1 MHISDIFRTFIPMK
15 EQVTDISK
23 VLLNIAEEMRL
34 MRETIN
40 QQHTEITKLN
50 RNIESLNHQLRKKNE
65 EIAKL
70 KKRLSKYETPDKN
83 SGNSSTPPGKER
95 MKDEIVRR
103 TKTLRKPSGKK
114 PDGQEGHKGH
124 KLSCVDTPDEVIDDV
139 PDYCTNCGETLADA
153 ERILDYVTQKV
164 SIPELKPVVKEI
176 RHYVMVCKNCGERIR
191 TAPRHRSNDV
201 VYDASVK
208 SLVVYLSV
216 VQFLPY
222 GRIANFLHDVLGL
235 SPSEGSLVN
244 WVNEAK
250 RNAQPIVDKIKEYIM
265 SSNVVGFDESG
276 CYCNKRLD
284 WAWIAQTVYYTLL
297 FRANGRGSK
306 ELTDRFGDSLER
318 MTAVTDRHSAY
329 FALHFLNHQVC
340 LAHLLRELQYLS
352 ELDTSQKW
360 SEQVANL
367 FREAIHKRNTNPT
380 DIISK
385 ASWLDKLDSLLKLNV
400 SKFGKKFDTF
410 KNGLIKCRD
419 YIFNFLEDPVI
430 PPDNNASERGI
441 RKLKIKLKNSCT
453 FRSDF
458 GADAFLE
465 LHSVVETAKKH
476 NQTPFNAIQA
486 LFEV

>member
-1 MHISDIFRTFIPMK
+1 MCISDIFRTFIPMK

-23 VLLNIAEEMRL
+23 VLQNMAEEMQL
-34 MRETIN
+34 MREAIN
-40 QQHTEITKLN
+40 QLHAEIAKLN
-50 RNIESLNHQLRKKNE
+50 RNIESLKHQLRKKNE
-65 EIAKL
+65 EITEL
-70 KKRLSKYETPDKN
+70 KDRLSKYENPEKDSSN
-83 SGNSSTPPGKER
+83 SNTPPSKER
-95 MKDEIVRR
+95 IEDEIVRR
-103 TKTLRKPSGKK
+103 TKTLRKSSGKK
-114 PDGQEGHKGH
+114 PGGQVGHKGH
-124 KLSCVDTPDEVIDDV
+124 KLSCIDTPDEIVDDI
-139 PDYCTNCGETLADA
+139 PNYCTNCSESLADA
-153 ERILDYVTQKV
+153 ERILDYVTQVV
-164 SIPELKPVVKEI
+164 SIPDIKPVIKEI
-176 RHYVMVCKNCGERIR
+176 RHYVMICKNCGERIR
-191 TAPRHRSNDV
+191 TTPRRRSNDV

-222 GRIANFLHDVLGL
+222 GRIASFLHDVLGL

-265 SSNVVGFDESG
+265 SSNIVGFDESG
-276 CYCNKRLD
+276 CYCNKRLN

-297 FRANGRGSK
+297 FRANSRSSK
-306 ELTDRFGDSLER
+306 VLTEQFGDSLER

-352 ELDTSQKW
+352 ELDTNQKW
-360 SEQVANL
+360 SEQIANL
-367 FREAIHKRNTNPT
+367 FREAIHERNTNPT
-380 DIISK
+380 AIINK
-385 ASWLDKLDSLLKLNV
+385 TSWLDKLDSLLKLNV
-400 SKFGKKFDTF
+400 SNLGKKFNTL

-419 YIFNFLEDPVI
+419 YIFNFLEDPMI
-430 PPDNNASERGI
+430 PSDNNASERGI

>member
-1 MHISDIFRTFIPMK
+1 MRVSDIFRTFTPMK

-23 VLLNIAEEMRL
+23 VLQNMAEEMRL

-40 QQHTEITKLN
+40 RQYAEIAKLN
-50 RNIESLNHQLRKKNE
+50 RNIESLNQQLRKKNE
-65 EIAKL
+65 ENTEL
-70 KKRLSKYETPDKN
+70 KDRLSKYENPDKN
-83 SGNSSTPPGKER
+83 SSNSSTPPSKEC
-95 MKDEIVRR
+95 MSDEILRR
-103 TKTLRKPSGKK
+103 TKTLRKPIGKK
-114 PDGQEGHKGH
+114 PGGQVGHKGH
-124 KLSCVDTPDEVIDDV
+124 KLSCIDTPDEIVYDI
-139 PDYCTNCGETLADA
+139 PNYCTNCGESLTDAD
-153 ERILDYVTQKV
+153 RILDYVTQVV

-176 RHYVMVCKNCGERIR
+176 RHYVMICKNCGERIR
-191 TAPRHRSNDV
+191 TTPRHRSNDV

-222 GRIANFLHDVLGL
+222 GRIASFLHDILGL

-297 FRANGRGSK
+297 FRANGRSSK
-306 ELTDRFGDSLER
+306 VLTEQFGDSLER

-329 FALHFLNHQVC
+329 FALHFLNHQIC
-340 LAHLLRELQYLS
+340 LTHLLRELQYLS
-352 ELDTSQKW
+352 ELDTDQKW

-367 FREAIHKRNTNPT
+367 FREAIHERNTNPT

-400 SKFGKKFDTF
+400 SKLGKKFDTF
-410 KNGLIKCRD
+410 KKGLIKCRD
-419 YIFNFLEDPVI
+419 YIFNFLEDPMI
-430 PPDNNASERGI
+430 PSDNNASERGI

>member
-1 MHISDIFRTFIPMK
+1 MK

-23 VLLNIAEEMRL
+23 MLQNMAEEMRL

-40 QQHTEITKLN
+40 QQYAEIAKLN

-65 EIAKL
+65 RITEL
-70 KKRLSKYETPDKN
+70 EDRLSKYEGPDKN
-83 SGNSSTPPGKER
+83 SGNSSTPPSKER

-114 PDGQEGHKGH
+114 PGGQAGHKGH
-124 KLSCVDTPDEVIDDV
+124 KLSCIDTPDEVIDDS
-139 PDYCTNCGETLADA
+139 PNYCTNCDESLADA
-153 ERILDYVTQKV
+153 ERLLDYVTQVV
-164 SIPELKPVVKEI
+164 SIPEIKPVVKEI

-191 TAPRHRSNDV
+191 TAPRRRSNDV

-222 GRIANFLHDVLGL
+222 GRIASFLHDVLGL

-284 WAWIAQTVYYTLL
+284 WAWIAQTIYYTLL
-297 FRANGRGSK
+297 FRANGRSSK
-306 ELTDRFGDSLER
+306 VLTEQFGDSLER

-352 ELDTSQKW
+352 ELDTNQKW
-360 SEQVANL
+360 SEQVTNL
-367 FREAIHKRNTNPT
+367 FREAIHERNTNPT
-380 DIISK
+380 KIISK

-419 YIFNFLEDPVI
+419 YIFNFLEDPMI
-430 PPDNNASERGI
+430 PSDNNASERGI

-486 LFEV
+486 LFKV